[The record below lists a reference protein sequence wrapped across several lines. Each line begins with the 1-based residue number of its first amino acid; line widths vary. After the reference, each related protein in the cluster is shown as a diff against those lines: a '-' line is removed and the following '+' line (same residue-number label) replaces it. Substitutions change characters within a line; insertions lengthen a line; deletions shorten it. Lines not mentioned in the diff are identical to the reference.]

1 MPLWSVPSRKA
12 WGSCSEAAEWRLP
25 TYALRLD
32 NAAMAANPFA
42 DMRTEYADTPL
53 RRRDLGT
60 DPLAQLQ
67 QWLEAAA
74 SAGWREP
81 NAMALATADATG
93 QPHCRMVLCKRID
106 ANGIVFFTNARSDK
120 GRQLA
125 ANPRAAVTF
134 WWAMPRERQVRI
146 AGSVTPTEDS
156 LNDEYFFSRPRAAQL
171 ASAASPQSEVVSGRE
186 ELERRVAELE
196 HATAGKPVPRPAHWH
211 GYRLVPQSM
220 EFWQGRA
227 ARLHD
232 RFRYER
238 QAGGWRIER
247 LAP

>member
-1 MPLWSVPSRKA
+1 MHPPIQQSPGASRT
-12 WGSCSEAAEWRLP
+12 EWRLLCAP
-25 TYALRLD
+25 LPLD
-32 NAAMAANPFA
+32 NAAMSSNPFA

-53 RRRDLGT
+53 RRRDLGA

-67 QWLEAAA
+67 EWLEAAA
-74 SAGWREP
+74 NAGWREP
-81 NAMALATADATG
+81 NAMALATSDAEG

-106 ANGIVFFTNARSDK
+106 DSGIVFFTNARSDK

-134 WWAMPRERQVRI
+134 WWAMPRERQIRI
-146 AGSVTPTEDS
+146 EGIVTPTEDA
-156 LNDEYFFSRPRAAQL
+156 LNDAYFYSRPRAAQL

-196 HATAGKPVPRPAHWH
+196 QATADKTVPRPAHWH
-211 GYRLVPQSM
+211 GYRLAPQVL

-238 QAGGWRIER
+238 AATGWRIER